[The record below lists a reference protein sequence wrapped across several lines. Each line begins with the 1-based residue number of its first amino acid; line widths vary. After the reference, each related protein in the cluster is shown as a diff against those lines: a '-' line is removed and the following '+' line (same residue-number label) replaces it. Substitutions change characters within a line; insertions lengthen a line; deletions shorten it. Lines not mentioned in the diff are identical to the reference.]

1 MWKRSKFNRVCV
13 FVQSLECGEHVV
25 NCFLNVSILA
35 DCEPGEAELCHL
47 NNPVKCCGAA
57 AATKRVARHL
67 VVIIHKMGLTRLN
80 HNHIYQLNTN
90 PEIRPVQWR
99 NFNNIYPKYIV
110 YFIPG
115 LILRYYY
122 KFYLCCST
130 SVKGNGSRKFSKVDQ
145 SSPVGQMGGKIWWSG
160 WVSTSYNK
168 QSPANS
174 SRRRVSSEGARY

>member
-1 MWKRSKFNRVCV
+1 M

-47 NNPVKCCGAA
+47 NNPVKCCSAA

-99 NFNNIYPKYIV
+99 NFNNIYPKYILFNSNYSGPLMNAQIFREQLELLGISIHCLV
-110 YFIPG
+110 I
-115 LILRYYY
+115 
-122 KFYLCCST
+122 
-130 SVKGNGSRKFSKVDQ
+130 SR
-145 SSPVGQMGGKIWWSG
+145 
-160 WVSTSYNK
+160 
-168 QSPANS
+168 
-174 SRRRVSSEGARY
+174 